1 MHGQKCI
8 LNKDGNS
15 NIYSFKLCLS
25 LFLKNIFSKLFCN
38 RIFDFMLHTMS
49 EELDGLSANELEEYK
64 EIFALFDSDGK
75 GYITQVKLG
84 RVMRNFGWDPSE
96 SILQVTVQRYF

>member
-1 MHGQKCI
+1 
-8 LNKDGNS
+8 
-15 NIYSFKLCLS
+15 
-25 LFLKNIFSKLFCN
+25 
-38 RIFDFMLHTMS
+38 MLYTMS

-84 RVMRNFGWDPSE
+84 QVMRNFRWDPSE
-96 SILQVTVQRYF
+96 SILQVTVRDIFIEFRLKFCLF